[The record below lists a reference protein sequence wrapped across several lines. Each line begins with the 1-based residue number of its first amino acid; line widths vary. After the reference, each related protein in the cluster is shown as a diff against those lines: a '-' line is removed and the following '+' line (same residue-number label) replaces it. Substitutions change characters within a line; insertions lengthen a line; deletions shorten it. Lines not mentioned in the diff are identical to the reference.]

1 MLVNIVLALAVGLG
15 ITLLAN
21 LATTVYLHRSLSHRS
36 LTLRQPLP
44 AIFRAFLWI
53 STGIRPRQWVAVHR
67 KHHAFTDQEA
77 DPHSPLRLGWL
88 RVLLTNASLYRRAA
102 KDPATV
108 ERYAKDL
115 PRTPADRLLLDQAL
129 IGLAIGSALLITV
142 MSGVASFPIWVP
154 VSAAAFHLVAYIGL
168 GGAVNGPAHT
178 FGKRPYDNTGTN
190 LQWLAF
196 LTFGEGLHNNHHA
209 APTSARFS
217 FRRREIDPGWMFI
230 RVAKALRLAE
240 IRHDDIK
247 LVKTPVSTPA

>member
-1 MLVNIVLALAVGLG
+1 MLVNIAIALGVGLG

-88 RVLLTNASLYRRAA
+88 RVLLTNASLYRRCA

-115 PRTPADRLLLDQAL
+115 TRTPADRWLLDQAL
-129 IGLAIGSALLITV
+129 IGLAVGFTLLIV
-142 MSGVASFPIWVP
+142 LMSVVASFPIWVP
-154 VSAAAFHLVAYIGL
+154 VGAAAFHLVGYIGL

-178 FGKRPYDNTGTN
+178 FGRRPYDNTGTN

-217 FRRREIDPGWMFI
+217 FRRREIDLGWMFI

-247 LVKTPVSTPA
+247 LVKSPVSTAA

>member
-1 MLVNIVLALAVGLG
+1 MLVNIVIALAVGLG

-21 LATTVYLHRSLSHRS
+21 LATTVYLHRSLSHRA

-44 AIFRAFLWI
+44 AMFRVFLWI

-67 KHHAFTDQEA
+67 KHHAFTDEEA

-88 RVLLTNASLYRRAA
+88 RVLLTNASLYRRCA

-108 ERYAKDL
+108 DRYAKDL
-115 PRTPADRLLLDQAL
+115 PRTPVDRLLLDQAL
-129 IGLAIGSALLITV
+129 VGLAVGSALLIAM
-142 MSGVASFPIWVP
+142 MSFVGNFPIWVP
-154 VSAAAFHLVAYIGL
+154 ALAAVFHLVAYIGL

-178 FGKRPYDNTGTN
+178 FGSRPHDNTGTN

-217 FRRREIDPGWMFI
+217 FRRREIDLGWMFI

-240 IRHDDIK
+240 IRHEDIK
-247 LVKTPVSTPA
+247 LAKTPVSTPA